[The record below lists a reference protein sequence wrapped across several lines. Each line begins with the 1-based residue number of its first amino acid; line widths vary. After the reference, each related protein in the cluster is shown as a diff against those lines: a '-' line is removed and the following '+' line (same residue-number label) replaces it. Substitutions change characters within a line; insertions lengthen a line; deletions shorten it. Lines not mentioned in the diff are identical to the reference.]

1 MLMSVSM
8 RSLLIT
14 LVCLLSVFRP
24 AFAAPS
30 DVELDKRAYQLYQ
43 QVLSPFCAGRSLN
56 DCPSSKAHDLKIQL
70 RQRLAA
76 GDSEEVILADFLKEF
91 GEKYRA
97 VPEYSGFGLLAW
109 WMPIAFL
116 AWGAIVALR
125 LAVSKGGKEAILGSE
140 LEKSAE
146 VSGPERSVSEE
157 LRREIEA
164 ELRRI
169 E

>member
-1 MLMSVSM
+1 MGILVRSV
-8 RSLLIT
+8 LVALI
-14 LVCLLSVFRP
+14 CLLSVSQT
-24 AFAAPS
+24 ALAAPS
-30 DVELDKRAYQLYQ
+30 DAELDKRSYQLYQ

-56 DCPSSKAHDLKIQL
+56 DCPSSKAHDLKLQM

-76 GDSEEVILADFLKEF
+76 GDSDEVILADFLKEF

-97 VPEYSGFGLLAW
+97 VPEYSGFGLFAW

-116 AWGAIVALR
+116 ALGAIVALR
-125 LAVSKGGKEAILGSE
+125 LAISKRGKEAMPGKELRDSSE
-140 LEKSAE
+140 I
-146 VSGPERSVSEE
+146 SGPERAVSEE

>member
-1 MLMSVSM
+1 MGILVRSV
-8 RSLLIT
+8 LIA
-14 LVCLLSVFRP
+14 LIGLLSVSQT
-24 AFAAPS
+24 ALAAPS
-30 DVELDKRAYQLYQ
+30 DAELDKRAYQLYQ

-56 DCPSSKAHDLKIQL
+56 DCPSSKAHDLKLQM

-97 VPEYSGFGLLAW
+97 VPEYSGFGLFAW

-116 AWGAIVALR
+116 ALGAIVALR
-125 LAVSKGGKEAILGSE
+125 LAISKRGKEAMPGKE
-140 LEKSAE
+140 LRDSSE
-146 VSGPERSVSEE
+146 VSGSERAVSEE

-164 ELRRI
+164 ELKRI

>member
-1 MLMSVSM
+1 MGILVRSVLIAIICLFSVS
-8 RSLLIT
+8 RT
-14 LVCLLSVFRP
+14 

-56 DCPSSKAHDLKIQL
+56 DCPSSKAHDLKLQM

-76 GDSEEVILADFLKEF
+76 GDSEDVILADFLKEF

-97 VPEYSGFGLLAW
+97 VPEYSGFGLFAW

-116 AWGAIVALR
+116 ALGAIVALR
-125 LAVSKGGKEAILGSE
+125 LAVSKGGKEEIRRGSE
-140 LEKSAE
+140 LEKSAD
-146 VSGPERSVSEE
+146 VSGPERAVSEE

>member
-1 MLMSVSM
+1 M
-8 RSLLIT
+8 
-14 LVCLLSVFRP
+14 
-24 AFAAPS
+24 
-30 DVELDKRAYQLYQ
+30 
-43 QVLSPFCAGRSLN
+43 
-56 DCPSSKAHDLKIQL
+56 

-76 GDSEEVILADFLKEF
+76 GDSEDVILADFLKEF

-97 VPEYSGFGLLAW
+97 VPEYSGFGLFAW

-116 AWGAIVALR
+116 ALGAIVALR
-125 LAVSKGGKEAILGSE
+125 LAVSKGGKEEIRRGSE
-140 LEKSAE
+140 LEKSAD
-146 VSGPERSVSEE
+146 VSGPERAVSEE

>member
-1 MLMSVSM
+1 MGILVRSV
-8 RSLLIT
+8 LTALIG
-14 LVCLLSVFRP
+14 LLSVSQT
-24 AFAAPS
+24 ALAAPS
-30 DVELDKRAYQLYQ
+30 DAELDKRAYQLYQ

-56 DCPSSKAHDLKIQL
+56 DCPSSKAHDLKLQM

-97 VPEYSGFGLLAW
+97 VPEYSGFGLFAW

-116 AWGAIVALR
+116 ALGAIVALR
-125 LAVSKGGKEAILGSE
+125 LAVSKGGKEAIRGSE

-164 ELRRI
+164 ELKRI